1 MDRPDFRPFPLGSL
15 TLSDR
20 MTKALV
26 VGWLMGG
33 GRALAENP
41 AEGGNRAERTLP
53 FRTVPT
59 SRIKILFTNEDTFDG
74 SRELITLHEV
84 RD

>member
-1 MDRPDFRPFPLGSL
+1 
-15 TLSDR
+15 
-20 MTKALV
+20 
-26 VGWLMGG
+26 MGG
-33 GRALAENP
+33 GRALGENP

-59 SRIKILFTNEDTFDG
+59 SRFKILFTSEDTFDG
-74 SRELITLHEV
+74 SRELTTFHES